1 MSATRLAPAARETIA
16 RAIAEAGGREVAFV
30 ADVDPDGTVTA
41 VEVVARGTAEM
52 VLALP
57 GAAGRGQMALH
68 NHPSGQAVPSEADRR
83 ITQRLAEAGRIIQIN
98 LIDHLI
104 VGTNSCFSFRE
115 AGLL

>member
-1 MSATRLAPAARETIA
+1 MPKHPLLRSAFLSGQIIGFLCRRPH
-16 RAIAEAGGREVAFV
+16 
-30 ADVDPDGTVTA
+30 A
-41 VEVVARGTAEM
+41 VLVI
-52 VLALP
+52 
-57 GAAGRGQMALH
+57 H